1 MSWFR
6 ANKGSGGRLA
16 LFALAL
22 QFYLAFGHIHPEDIY
37 GPAQIT
43 LPAASS
49 IVLPAAEA
57 LRAIPADQ
65 KLGHSDKLCAICEA
79 MYFLGLSFTPDG
91 PQILPLPRAWW
102 PLEPLAAIAAIAVD
116 ARRAP
121 FQSRAPPPHL
131 ISRTD

>member
-6 ANKGSGGRLA
+6 ANKGCGGRLA
-16 LFALAL
+16 LFALLL

-37 GPAQIT
+37 GPAEIA
-43 LPAASS
+43 LPAAKS

-65 KLGHSDKLCAICEA
+65 TLGHSHALCPICEA
-79 MYFLGLSFTPDG
+79 MYFLGVSFTPDG
-91 PQILPLPRAWW
+91 PQILPLLRAWR

-116 ARRAP
+116 ACRAP
-121 FQSRAPPPHL
+121 FQSRAPP
-131 ISRTD
+131 SN